1 MFNTAYC
8 KDVLKNHVCYMSISG
23 EPHIDGDPGDLRFK
37 IKQQK
42 YVILKVFY
50 IFSLE
55 NEYVFKG
62 SKSAILIFAYLLDK
76 GQLLK
81 VSFLLPLCLR
91 RTGFKAGP
99 EHFFF
104 LFFFSFL
111 SFFSC
116 FYKSVTET

>member
-1 MFNTAYC
+1 MAYYPLIILLPLFIWSTGGVPIHFRYDKIC
-8 KDVLKNHVCYMSISG
+8 LILRFAKDVLKNHVCYMSISG

-55 NEYVFKG
+55 NGYIFKG

-81 VSFLLPLCLR
+81 VVVL
-91 RTGFKAGP
+91 
-99 EHFFF
+99 
-104 LFFFSFL
+104 
-111 SFFSC
+111 
-116 FYKSVTET
+116 